1 MDVDSFYIIYWLMD
15 NLLVFNVCVSFRF
28 LLDFEYVIFFF
39 FNVNENCVVIINEV
53 WYLIKFELKLR
64 ENEVE
69 NCNCL
74 CDLLYILNGCLKLLG
89 YDFSKYVI
97 DVDIFLW
104 FL

>member
-1 MDVDSFYIIYWLMD
+1 M
-15 NLLVFNVCVSFRF
+15 
-28 LLDFEYVIFFF
+28 
-39 FNVNENCVVIINEV
+39 NENCVVIINEV

-104 FL
+104 FLWLSFRGFFISLWLSVDGDDVGWLLSFEGFCDE